1 MSSEDTQARLA
12 AISYVDSGTPM
23 ALEVTVQVKP
33 KRKGGRK
40 LTDEEKA
47 ERKRLRDI
55 ESARVKAEKARQRV
69 LDKEAA
75 RVQKIRD
82 AEGKLMDLPCVV
94 LRSGMVFSVKLED
107 VPGFLAPYMPK
118 LCLDV
123 EHSGYDFGHRN
134 YELRT
139 VQLGGKGLAVVL
151 DGADEKQLKVASWAL
166 NKAEVLHAH
175 SATADLIPSVM
186 AGLIDWDAAWSKMV
200 DSVLIAK
207 LTDPRM
213 SGSDANALKELAKDM
228 LGAEATAPAAE
239 KLKNELFRA
248 MGCLTEVDITSPKER
263 NGWYMVNKRAE
274 TMIRYAGSDVLD
286 LAAVLERMPPLPV
299 DQSVLERER
308 KFQAVCAR
316 VAWKGFALDEAH
328 IKAKIAE
335 AEKHRDQ
342 TQLMVQLMTG
352 GLITNPSSPDVGE
365 KLIQID
371 PLLAAKL
378 DLSEKTGKPS
388 AARASLDR
396 IKKGD
401 PQYPLTSTILKYRGE
416 VTKLGLLLRP
426 LEALCDYGDSRMRP
440 TVLTIN
446 ADTGRCSCVRPN
458 GQQFSRQGGIRQC
471 VICDPGM
478 LGISADFSGCEIR
491 VAAAL
496 SGDKGLLEAETSAKC
511 YLCGTFG
518 DLFTGESCTCG
529 ANHTGLH
536 WMAAHSAFG
545 KEASYEHR
553 YWCKRII
560 FSKLFGGS
568 AKAGAR
574 QVGIDIE
581 DSQVIHSAFE
591 ELAPVYAGWDKWLR
605 QCFYD
610 GSMVWRD
617 YSTGTNFSMPI
628 DGARRG
634 IYRTYN
640 GRNIYVNNGAHAF
653 GNYCFTPDTPV
664 LRADLKHVPARDIRP
679 GDRLVAFDENPGTS
693 RDAGNKYRYMRT
705 AVVEKTGVVRKP
717 SVKVTLSDGKSV
729 TCSTDH
735 QWLVRK
741 AKAPHRGPRLDWGY
755 AADLQPGDML
765 LSLGTWEADQS
776 RTGGYLAGLIDGEGC
791 LQSRGGGHKATGL
804 TFNQLPGITM
814 NAYLQG
820 TEQLGLPGAYRKRS
834 PGSTTPTDSV
844 QVTGIRNIMRF
855 LGILQPERFKPR
867 FEEVW
872 EGAAITAGLTETI
885 KVVSVENVGVREL
898 SFIQTSTR
906 TLVANGY
913 LSHNSIQGTAREL
926 LVEGVIKW
934 SETEWGK
941 YPLLPIHDEVL
952 AWVPAEEAKAAAQK
966 LRECMATRVLSV
978 PGWDIL
984 IDAEADEPFAFWPD
998 SS

>member
-1 MSSEDTQARLA
+1 MISRAAALA
-12 AISYVDSGTPM
+12 YVDHHTPM
-23 ALEVTVQVKP
+23 ALEVAVQAKP
-33 KRKGGRK
+33 KRAGGRK
-40 LTDEEKA
+40 LTDEERQ
-47 ERKRLRDI
+47 ERKKLRDI
-55 ESARVKAEKARQRV
+55 ESTRLKAAKAAQRV

-82 AEGKLMDLPCVV
+82 AEGRIMELPCVV
-94 LRSGMVFSVKLED
+94 LRSGQVFSVKNED
-107 VPGFLAPYMPK
+107 VPGFIAPYLSK

-139 VQLGGKGLAVVL
+139 IQLGGKGLAVVL
-151 DGADEKQLKVASWAL
+151 DGADPEQLKIASRAL
-166 NKAEVLHAH
+166 NTAGVLHAH

-186 AGLIDWDAAWSKMV
+186 AGLIDWDEAWAKMV

-207 LTDPRM
+207 LTDPKM

-239 KLKNELFRA
+239 KAKNELFRA

-263 NGWYMVNKRAE
+263 NGWYMVNKFSE

-286 LAAVLERMPPLPV
+286 LAAVLEKMPPLPV

-316 VAWKGFALDEAH
+316 VAWKGFPLDKPH

-335 AEKHRDQ
+335 AELSRDQ
-342 TQLMVQLMTG
+342 TRLMVNLMTG
-352 GLITNPSSPDVGE
+352 GLIDNPSSPDTGE

-371 PLLAAKL
+371 PALASKL

-401 PQYPLTSTILKYRGE
+401 PQYPLTSTILTYRGE

-426 LEALCDYGDSRMRP
+426 LEALCDHGDSRMRP

-458 GQQFSRQGGIRQC
+458 GQQFSRQGGIRKC
-471 VICDPGM
+471 VVCDPGF
-478 LGISADFSGCEIR
+478 LGISADFKGCEIF

-496 SGDKGLLEAETSAKC
+496 SGDRGLLEAETSAKC
-511 YLCGTFG
+511 YRCDRYTYEDDLC
-518 DLFTGESCTCG
+518 DCG
-529 ANHTGLH
+529 WDEQKNDVAGHTGLH

-545 KEASYEHR
+545 KDASKEHR

-581 DSQVIHSAFE
+581 ESQVIHSAFE

-610 GSMVWRD
+610 GSTVWRD
-617 YSTGTNFSMPI
+617 YSTGTNFSMPV

-640 GRNIYVNNGAHAF
+640 GRNIYINAPHAF
-653 GNYCFTPDTPV
+653 GNY
-664 LRADLKHVPARDIRP
+664 A
-679 GDRLVAFDENPGTS
+679 
-693 RDAGNKYRYMRT
+693 
-705 AVVEKTGVVRKP
+705 
-717 SVKVTLSDGKSV
+717 
-729 TCSTDH
+729 
-735 QWLVRK
+735 
-741 AKAPHRGPRLDWGY
+741 
-755 AADLQPGDML
+755 
-765 LSLGTWEADQS
+765 
-776 RTGGYLAGLIDGEGC
+776 
-791 LQSRGGGHKATGL
+791 
-804 TFNQLPGITM
+804 
-814 NAYLQG
+814 
-820 TEQLGLPGAYRKRS
+820 
-834 PGSTTPTDSV
+834 
-844 QVTGIRNIMRF
+844 
-855 LGILQPERFKPR
+855 
-867 FEEVW
+867 
-872 EGAAITAGLTETI
+872 
-885 KVVSVENVGVREL
+885 
-898 SFIQTSTR
+898 
-906 TLVANGY
+906 
-913 LSHNSIQGTAREL
+913 IQGTAREL
-926 LVEGVIKW
+926 LVEGILRW
-934 SETEWGK
+934 ADTEWGH

-952 AWVPAEEAKAAAQK
+952 SWVPAGEAKQAAQK

-978 PGWDIL
+978 PGWDVL
-984 IDAEADEPFAFWPD
+984 VDADSDEPFEYWPD